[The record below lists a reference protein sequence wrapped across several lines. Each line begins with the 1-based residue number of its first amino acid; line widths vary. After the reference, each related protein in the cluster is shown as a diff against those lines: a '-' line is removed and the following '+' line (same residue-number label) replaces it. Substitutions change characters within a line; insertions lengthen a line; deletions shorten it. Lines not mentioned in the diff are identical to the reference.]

1 MKVFLDSNFCITEIT
16 DDHNERIVRGS
27 EDYDKLTIYLPLT
40 KKQSYTN
47 IFPVYS
53 VKRADGRCLGEYNT
67 LIHEDTSENGYY
79 GWYGFFDKR
88 DICVKGALEITIGF
102 YLNNNTKKNVA
113 MVTTNIVDA
122 VIVDS
127 DVILLGITAGAN
139 IDISEG
145 GVISVVTSPT
155 FQNLTLTGTLTI
167 GDKTLETIIDEEIEE
182 QGDSRYLKKTDALT
196 TSEINAICSN

>member
-1 MKVFLDSNFCITEIT
+1 MKVFLDSNFCITRIT

-40 KKQSYTN
+40 KKQSYTS

-67 LIHEDTSENGYY
+67 LIYEDTSENDYY

-102 YLNNNTKKNVA
+102 QLNNSAKKNVA

-122 VIVDS
+122 VFVDS
-127 DVILLGITAGAN
+127 DIVLLGITAGTN
-139 IDISEG
+139 INISDG

-155 FQNLTLTGTLTI
+155 FQNLTLTGTVTI
-167 GDKTLETIIDEEIEE
+167 NNKSLETIIDEEIEE
-182 QGDSRYLKKTDALT
+182 HGDARYLKRTDTISNNEIDALF
-196 TSEINAICSN
+196 S